1 MRPRHCAE
9 GRDRRAIRECLN
21 CNKGCVDA
29 IQNRKYI
36 SCVLNAE
43 NGDEA
48 TIAIKPGEGDK
59 KIAVVGGGIAGLEA
73 RAWRPNA
80 ATT

>member
-1 MRPRHCAE
+1 MSPFASASIAT
-9 GRDRRAIRECLN
+9 RAASTRFKTASI
-21 CNKGCVDA
+21 
-29 IQNRKYI
+29 I

-59 KIAVVGGGIAGLEA
+59 KVAVVGGGIAGLGGRA
-73 RAWRPNA
+73 RGGQARLRRDRL
-80 ATT
+80 